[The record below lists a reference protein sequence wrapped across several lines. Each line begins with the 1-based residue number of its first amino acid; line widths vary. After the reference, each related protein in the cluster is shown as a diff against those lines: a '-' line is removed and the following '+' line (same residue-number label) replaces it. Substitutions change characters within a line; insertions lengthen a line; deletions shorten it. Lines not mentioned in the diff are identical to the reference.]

1 MATQKQRSDA
11 TRALLLKAFRESFLK
26 NGFERTTTQSV
37 LNETQLSKGAMYHH
51 FQSKTDIVEAIYAE
65 ESKSTIERAIA
76 RAGKGLGPLEQIKS
90 ACLTWTALARAPNV
104 SKILFEIGPKAL
116 GPEKAKAIED
126 AYSLHLIEALLN
138 QAIDKGEI
146 TDADPKLIAAFL
158 NALVEQTALYDLR
171 TGGTSLALLERAID
185 ALFVSLKP

>member
-11 TRALLLKAFRESFLK
+11 TRALLLKAFRDSFLK

-37 LNETQLSKGAMYHH
+37 LSETQLSKGAMYHH

-76 RAGKGLGPLEQIKS
+76 RAGKDLGPLEQLKS
-90 ACLTWTALARAPNV
+90 ACLTWTELARAPSV
-104 SKILFEIGPKAL
+104 SRILFEIGPKAL

-138 QAIDKGEI
+138 KAIDKGEI
-146 TDADPKLIAAFL
+146 INTDPKLIAAFL
-158 NALVEQTALYDLR
+158 NALVEQTAIYDLR
-171 TGGTSLALLERAID
+171 TGSTSLALLERTID

>member
-11 TRALLLKAFRESFLK
+11 TRALLLKAFRDSFLK

-37 LNETQLSKGAMYHH
+37 LSETQLSKGAMYHH

-76 RAGKGLGPLEQIKS
+76 RAEKGLGPLEQLKS
-90 ACLTWTALARAPNV
+90 ACLTWTELARAPSV

-138 QAIDKGEI
+138 KAIDKGEI
-146 TDADPKLIAAFL
+146 INTDPKLIAAFL

>member
-11 TRALLLKAFRESFLK
+11 TRALLLSAFRKSFLE

-51 FQSKTDIVEAIYAE
+51 FQSKTEIVEAIYAE
-65 ESKSTIERAIA
+65 DSKRTIERAIA
-76 RAGKGLGPLEQIKS
+76 RASKDLGPLEQLKS
-90 ACLTWTALARAPNV
+90 ACLAWTELARAPSV

-138 QAIDKGEI
+138 QAIETGEL
-146 TDADPKLIAAFL
+146 TETDPKLLAAFL

-171 TGGTSLALLERAID
+171 TGCTYLDVLDRSIQ
-185 ALFVSLKP
+185 ALFESFKP